1 MAAALLPGGNTL
13 SATADGIRA
22 FQRKVLF
29 VVLAAVFYNALLA
42 FANAR
47 GVPVTRSIVAI
58 TEGFVLA
65 GALLLVIGS
74 GRRAID
80 SVGFALFAFFLGD
93 ALFVSILSGSLFI
106 DMARN
111 GAIIVLFLLLGARLD
126 ERALK
131 TCFLVV
137 AILVAAFLM
146 LELVSVKSYAAILQ
160 PGTYFAQTRGIDLSE
175 VDDAGLFANAV
186 WYEGRF
192 SISSI
197 SDHRTAS
204 LFLEQ
209 VSLANFSTVLVIY
222 LVAMWPRIRPITRIF
237 FVGLIA
243 LILLSNNTRAGL
255 SLALLAPAV
264 YWAAPRIYRYATL
277 AVMPVLLLVATI
289 VAYSLPPT
297 NEDTFVGRIGL
308 TVRTLS
314 KLDSTSLIGG
324 RAPSSMEFLD
334 SGYTY
339 VIYASSLVGMI
350 VIWLLVSLA
359 CGVRTDAERRCGLMF
374 ALFVFINLLIA
385 GNAVFTIK
393 IAALMWLLV
402 GFLRNDAASADEQT
416 PATFVKSL
424 NRSPMRDPFGS

>member
-1 MAAALLPGGNTL
+1 MAAALLPGGKPL

-402 GFLRNDAASADEQT
+402 GFLRNDAASADKQT

-424 NRSPMRDPFGS
+424 NRSAMRDPFGS

>member
-1 MAAALLPGGNTL
+1 MAAALLPGGKPL

-424 NRSPMRDPFGS
+424 NRSAMRDPFGS

>member
-1 MAAALLPGGNTL
+1 MAAALLPGGNTPF
-13 SATADGIRA
+13 ATADGIRA

-237 FVGLIA
+237 FVGLIV

-255 SLALLAPAV
+255 SLALFAPAV

-424 NRSPMRDPFGS
+424 NRSAMRDPFGS